1 MVDWRS
7 QSCEYEGSEMARG
20 TFGTRLRS
28 LRERAGMTQTG
39 LAEKVGTDKYHISGW
54 EQNYD
59 VPENSMVELLAG
71 VLGVSAEE
79 LVTGRPAD

>member
-1 MVDWRS
+1 
-7 QSCEYEGSEMARG
+7 MARG

-28 LRERAGMTQTG
+28 FRERAGMTQTG

-59 VPENSMVELLAG
+59 VPETAMVELLASA
-71 VLGVSAEE
+71 LGVSAAE
-79 LVTGRPAD
+79 LLTGRPED